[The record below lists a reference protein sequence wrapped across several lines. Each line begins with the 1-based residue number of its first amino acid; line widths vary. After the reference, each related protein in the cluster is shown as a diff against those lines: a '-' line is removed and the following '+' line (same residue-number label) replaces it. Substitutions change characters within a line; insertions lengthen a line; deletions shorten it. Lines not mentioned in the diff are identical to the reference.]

1 MKIVA
6 KRIAS
11 FDVMHDVI
19 VKMGIELVWSEPAT
33 NREEIAR
40 RQNIEA
46 ELQRKIFKFRQK
58 IRAELLDIVS
68 N

>member
-1 MKIVA
+1 MNKVA
-6 KRIAS
+6 KNTTSI
-11 FDVMHDVI
+11 DVLHDVI

-40 RQNIEA
+40 RQGVEA
-46 ELQRKIFKFRQK
+46 ELQRNIFKFRQEVRDK
-58 IRAELLDIVS
+58 ILNVGT